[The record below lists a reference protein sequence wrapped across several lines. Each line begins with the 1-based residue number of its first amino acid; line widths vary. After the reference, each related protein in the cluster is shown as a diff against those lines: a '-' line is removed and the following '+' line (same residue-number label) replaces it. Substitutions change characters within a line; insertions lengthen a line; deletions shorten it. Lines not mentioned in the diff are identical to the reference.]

1 MSGKARV
8 WDEIP
13 ESERSQGSYQG
24 YYRTT
29 NRGCRAAVQ
38 WPSDPGWHQCA
49 SSAPKDI
56 GFCPKHRVALGIA
69 SEKDLKGQDARI
81 GNTIKRSGIFS
92 VRQFRMLDPRKL
104 EVRNVGK
111 VTRQI
116 VQEAQSSWTDEEIA
130 ERFRLALV
138 ERPRKDRWSSVRIL
152 FKDGRDLV
160 FTADLAYV
168 TEPRDGSDRK
178 LYWQRIRDGF
188 SPEHLDMADVSA
200 IGIERQCRVI
210 HPGEPDYYK
219 GVRWLS
225 TDDFVDGE
233 SPEVPQ

>member
-81 GNTIKRSGIFS
+81 GNTIKRPGSS
-92 VRQFRMLDPRKL
+92 KSETWARSHVRLSKKLSRRGLMRK
-104 EVRNVGK
+104 
-111 VTRQI
+111 
-116 VQEAQSSWTDEEIA
+116 
-130 ERFRLALV
+130 
-138 ERPRKDRWSSVRIL
+138 
-152 FKDGRDLV
+152 
-160 FTADLAYV
+160 
-168 TEPRDGSDRK
+168 
-178 LYWQRIRDGF
+178 
-188 SPEHLDMADVSA
+188 
-200 IGIERQCRVI
+200 
-210 HPGEPDYYK
+210 
-219 GVRWLS
+219 
-225 TDDFVDGE
+225 
-233 SPEVPQ
+233 